1 MDLVSFRH
9 FARSSGSSARRA
21 PRGEGMTTDS
31 QGQFDNC
38 DDTTAVVPTTASP
51 CHSEAER
58 LATLMDNSLVWIF
71 ELDLFGCL
79 TQCNRR
85 GLYALGASS
94 LVEAQAMPFEDRLGE
109 NYREPLRNLMQAVRR
124 GESGELEFT
133 DAEEQQWYTASFLPV
148 RDRDGQVMAITGIAQ
163 EITRRKMAE
172 RALRQKE
179 QILRQVCEHI
189 REVFWLCDPELSQVF
204 YLSPGFEEIWGI
216 PREVIIQD
224 PDHWT
229 SCIHPEDAERVKHA
243 RIGQAAGLFDETYRI
258 VRPDGELRWI
268 RDRAYPVVDSK
279 GQIIRLTGIAEDI
292 TSRRLSEEALAQ
304 SEERYRSFFNTMRD
318 AMLFVSPLGL
328 IEDANPAFL
337 DLFGYA
343 YEDLMDQPYT
353 ALSPPSW
360 EDWEARQIRPQLD
373 TRGFSGNYEKEMRT
387 SHGELLPVSV
397 QMWLLAESGQDQ
409 PSMLVQVRDLTQ
421 QKRMEHDKRHL
432 EAQLLQAQKMETI
445 GTLAGGI
452 AHDFNNIL
460 TPILGFARMAKE
472 DDGAERQMDL
482 DQVLKAA
489 NRARELVKQILSFS
503 RQEEVTR
510 EVIKIHPILREVK
523 RMLRSILPSTIE
535 ILYHVEHHDDAI
547 LGNPTQLIQILM
559 NLGTNAYQAIGEQ
572 GGTLEMS
579 SRRLVVDQS
588 NRPQHPNLSG
598 GLWIEIEVRDT
609 GKGMDPATLER
620 IFDAFF
626 TTKKSGEGTGL
637 GLSVV
642 QSIVNNHCGVITV
655 DSEVSKGTTFHIY
668 FPSVVSEEAEEVCV
682 EEPMRGN
689 ARVLFVDDE
698 GTITLMCK
706 KMLERLGY
714 KVETFN
720 DSLAAL
726 QRFRSAPETIDV
738 LVTDQIMPGLTGL
751 DLARRAKEVRPD
763 LPIVVITGYS
773 ERVTPESCHQAGVH
787 DYLLKP
793 IVGADLSKA
802 IQAAIAASRG

>member
-1 MDLVSFRH
+1 
-9 FARSSGSSARRA
+9 
-21 PRGEGMTTDS
+21 MTTDS

-38 DDTTAVVPTTASP
+38 DGRDAAVYATAVP

-71 ELDLFGCL
+71 ELDLCGCL

-85 GLYALGASS
+85 GLSALGVTS
-94 LVEAQAMPFEDRLGE
+94 LEEAQALPFEERLAE
-109 NYREPLRNLMQAVRR
+109 AAREQFRNLMQSVKR
-124 GESGELEFT
+124 GEGGELEFA
-133 DAEEQQWYTASFLPV
+133 DAEELQWYAASFLPV
-148 RDRDGQVMAITGIAQ
+148 RDREGQVCAITGIAQ
-163 EITRRKMAE
+163 EITRHKMAE
-172 RALRQKE
+172 RSLRQKE

-189 REVFWLCDPELSQVF
+189 REVFWLCAPDLSQVF

-229 SCIHPEDAERVKHA
+229 TCIHPEDAERVRQA
-243 RIGQAAGLFDETYRI
+243 RVGQVAGLFDETYRI
-258 VRPDGELRWI
+258 VRPNGEYRWI
-268 RDRAYPVVDSK
+268 RDRAYPVVDAR
-279 GQIIRLTGIAEDI
+279 GQVIRLTGIAEDI

-318 AMLFVSPLGL
+318 AMLFVSPMGL

-360 EDWEARQIRPQLD
+360 ADWEARQIRPQLD
-373 TRGFSGNYEKEMRT
+373 SRGFSDNYEKEMLT

-397 QMWLLAESGQDQ
+397 QTWLQAESGQEQ

-421 QKRMEHDKRHL
+421 QKRMEHDKRQL

-472 DDGAERQMDL
+472 DDGAERQLDL

-510 EVIKIHPILREVK
+510 EVIKIHPILREAQ
-523 RMLRSILPSTIE
+523 RMLRSTLPATIE
-535 ILYHVEHHDDAI
+535 IRYHVEHHDDAI

-559 NLGTNAYQAIGEQ
+559 NLGTNAYHAMGEQ
-572 GGTLEMS
+572 GGTLELS
-579 SRRLVVDQS
+579 ARRLVVGQDS
-588 NRPQHPNLSG
+588 RPSHPSLSG
-598 GLWIEIEVRDT
+598 GQWVDIEVRDT
-609 GKGMDPATLER
+609 GRGMDRATLDR

-626 TTKKSGEGTGL
+626 TTKKNGEGTGL

-655 DSEVSKGTTFHIY
+655 DSEISKGTTFHIY
-668 FPSVVSEEAEEVCV
+668 FPSVVSEEAEEVYV
-682 EEPMRGN
+682 EEPIRGN
-689 ARVLFVDDE
+689 ERVLFVDDE

-714 KVETFN
+714 KVETYN

-726 QRFRSAPETIDV
+726 QRFRSDPETIDV

-751 DLARRAKEVRPD
+751 DLARRVKEVRPD

-773 ERVTPESCHQAGVH
+773 ERVNTESCQQAGVH
-787 DYLLKP
+787 DFLLKP
-793 IVGADLSKA
+793 IVGADLSRA
-802 IQAAIAASRG
+802 IQAAVAASRT